1 MGLEA
6 PRLDDRS
13 FNDLVEEARAR
24 IRLYTPEWTDH
35 NLSDPGITLIEL
47 FAWMTD
53 IVLYRLNRVPD
64 KHFIKFMELVGMT
77 LHEAEPARAPVTFWL
92 TAPQANLV
100 VIPSGTEVATV
111 RTENDPAIV
120 FTTDGDLEIKVP
132 ELTYVMT
139 SQESREGQGRAFSE
153 YPAKGVQEGFQKFLV
168 FASTPPA
175 DNDALYLGFEEDL
188 SNHILGIE
196 LEVDTAE
203 GAGVDPNNP
212 PYVWEVLSTEE
223 EQNWVVL
230 DVDRDTT
237 LGLNVSG
244 LIRLHLPRLR
254 RASRN
259 DRMSYWVRLR
269 MDYSKSESRY
279 GVSPQV
285 NRLQVS
291 SWGGTVGATNVT
303 RIRNEVLGRSDG
315 TPGQRFYL
323 AHKPL
328 IGRTPDEYLL
338 VRRDDGREERWSEV
352 SDFSSS
358 TGLDHHYT
366 IDSDTGEVRLGPA
379 LPQQNGQVHPY
390 GALAPK
396 NALMMMTGY
405 RYGGGLVG
413 NVAARTLTVLKTAL
427 PYVEQVSNREAAEGG
442 KDAESLENGKMRV
455 PGYLRSLSRAVTGS
469 DFEYLTYEAAP
480 GQVGRAYC
488 LQPPLTNQGEIAM
501 LIIPS
506 IPQLKGFIAPES
518 LELSDE
524 LRETIRTYLD
534 ERRLL
539 STQLDV
545 TQPAYQW
552 VETEVRFSV
561 SQHYDFEKVREA
573 VEARLFDF
581 INPLVG
587 GTDGKGWPFGRS
599 LFVSDVMAVLQ
610 TVPGVNFIRSVKL
623 FPITYDRR
631 QFTRGAEKTEIQ
643 VPAHGVV
650 VSYQHNI
657 TAD

>member
-1 MGLEA
+1 MGFET

-64 KHFIKFMELVGMT
+64 KHFIKFMELIGMR

-92 TAPQANLV
+92 TTPQSNLT
-100 VIPSGTEVATV
+100 VIPSGTEVSTI
-111 RTENDPAIV
+111 RTENDPAII
-120 FTTDGDLEIKVP
+120 FTTDGNLEIKVP
-132 ELTYVMT
+132 ELSYVMT
-139 SQESREGQGRAFSE
+139 SHETREGRTFAE
-153 YPAKGVQEGFQKFLV
+153 HDAKGVQEGFQNFLV
-168 FASTPPA
+168 FASNPPA
-175 DNDALYLGFEEDL
+175 DNDALYLGFNEDM
-188 SNHILGIE
+188 SNHILGID
-196 LEVDTAE
+196 LQVDTAE
-203 GAGVDPNNP
+203 GAGINPNNP

-223 EQNWVVL
+223 EQNWVPV
-230 DVDRDTT
+230 DVDFDKTM
-237 LGLNVSG
+237 GLNVSG
-244 LIRLHLPRLR
+244 LIRLHLPLLR
-254 RASRN
+254 RAARN
-259 DRMSYWVRLR
+259 ERMAYWVRCR
-269 MDYSKSESRY
+269 MDFSKDESRY
-279 GVSPQV
+279 NVSPQV

-303 RIRNEVLGRSDG
+303 RVKNETMGRSDG

-323 AHKPL
+323 EHKPL
-328 IGRTPDEYLL
+328 IARSSDEYLL

-358 TGLDHHYT
+358 SALDRHYT
-366 IDSDTGEVRLGPA
+366 VDSNTGEIRLGPA
-379 LPQQNGQVHPY
+379 LPQRDGQVHRY

-396 NALMMMTGY
+396 SALLVMTGY

-413 NVAARTLTVLKTAL
+413 NVAADTLTVLKTAL
-427 PYVEQVSNREAAEGG
+427 PYVEKVSNREAAQGG
-442 KDAESLENGKMRV
+442 KDAENLENAKMRV
-455 PGYLRSLSRAVTGS
+455 PGHLRSLQRAVTAS
-469 DFEYLTYEAAP
+469 DFEYLTHEAAP
-480 GQVGRAYC
+480 GHVGRAYC
-488 LQPPLTNQGEIAM
+488 LQPPLTSQGENVM
-501 LIIPS
+501 LIIPH
-506 IPQLKGFIAPES
+506 IPHLKGFISPES
-518 LELSDE
+518 LELSEE
-524 LRETIRTYLD
+524 LRETIRGYLD

-539 STQLDV
+539 STKLDV

-581 INPLVG
+581 INPLIG

-599 LFVSDVMAVLQ
+599 LFVADVMAVLQ

-623 FPITYDRR
+623 FPILYDRR
-631 QFTRGAEKTEIQ
+631 QFTRSSEKQEIQ

-657 TAD
+657 LPD

>member
-1 MGLEA
+1 MGFET

-64 KHFIKFMELVGMT
+64 KHYIKFMELIGMR
-77 LHEAEPARAPVTFWL
+77 LHEAEPARTPVTFWL
-92 TAPQANLV
+92 SSPQSNLV
-100 VIPSGTEVATV
+100 VIPSGTEVATI
-111 RTENDPAIV
+111 RTESEAAIV
-120 FTTDGDLEIKVP
+120 FTTDGPLEVKVP
-132 ELTYVMT
+132 ELSYVMT
-139 SQESREGQGRAFSE
+139 SQESREGRVFVEHEAE
-153 YPAKGVQEGFQKFLV
+153 GVQQGFLKFLV
-168 FASTPPA
+168 FASNPPA
-175 DNDALYLGFEEDL
+175 DNDALYLGFEEDM
-188 SNHILGIE
+188 SNHLLGID

-203 GAGVDPNNP
+203 GAGIDPNNP

-223 EQNWVVL
+223 EQNWVTV

-254 RASRN
+254 RAARN
-259 DRMSYWVRLR
+259 EHMAYWVRCR
-269 MDYSKSESRY
+269 MDFSRNESRY
-279 GVSPQV
+279 DVSPQV
-285 NRLQVS
+285 NRLQVR

-303 RIRNEVLGRSDG
+303 RVKNEVLGRSDG

-323 AHKPL
+323 EHKPL
-328 IGRTPDEYLL
+328 IGRTSDEYLL

-358 TGLDHHYT
+358 NALDRHYT
-366 IDSDTGEVRLGPA
+366 IDSDTAEVRLGPA
-379 LPQQNGQVHPY
+379 LPQQDGQVHRY

-396 NALMMMTGY
+396 NAMLLMTGY
-405 RYGGGLVG
+405 RYGGGLIG
-413 NVAARTLTVLKTAL
+413 NVAANTLTILKTAL
-427 PYVEQVSNREAAEGG
+427 PYVERVSNMEAAQGG
-442 KDAESLENGKMRV
+442 KDAESLENAKMRV
-455 PGYLRSLSRAVTGS
+455 PGYLRSLGRAVTAS
-469 DFEYLTYEAAP
+469 DFEYLTHEAAP

-488 LQPPLTNQGEIAM
+488 LQPPLTNQGEIAI
-501 LIIPS
+501 LVIPR
-506 IPQLKGFIAPES
+506 IPRLKGLIAPES

-524 LRETIRTYLD
+524 LRETIQVFLD

-539 STQLDV
+539 STRLEV
-545 TQPAYQW
+545 TAPSYQW

-581 INPLVG
+581 INPLIG
-587 GTDGKGWPFGRS
+587 GVDGKGWPFGRS
-599 LFVSDVMAVLQ
+599 LFVADVMAVLQ

-623 FPITYDRR
+623 FPILYDRR
-631 QFTRGAEKTEIQ
+631 QFTRSAEKQEIQ
-643 VPAHGVV
+643 VPAHGVII
-650 VSYQHNI
+650 SYQHNI
-657 TAD
+657 LAD